1 MRIKFW
7 LIRIGFLLLF
17 GGLLAHIYN
26 VQVLQKPYYTQRA
39 AAQAEAAG
47 ALEPSRGVLFFTD
60 KNQNTYPAV
69 VNKEY
74 PLVFAVPIEI
84 ENPRS
89 DASAI
94 APIFGLDAD
103 ALAVSFAKPRDQYEV
118 IAEKAN
124 PQQVAQV
131 RDLGIQGIHTRSEI
145 FRFYP
150 GKEMAAHVLGFVAS
164 APAGGVEGKYGIEL
178 LFNEE
183 LREEKDIHLTIDRN
197 VQVES
202 ERIIRELVEEWEA
215 ESASVLVQE
224 PISGKI
230 LAMANLPAFDP
241 NTYGS
246 YPISSFLNQSVQS
259 VYEPGSVFKI
269 ITMSAGFDSGKLTP
283 ETTYEDPGY
292 VILNGKKLQNWDLKA
307 HGLQTMRQVIEKSLN
322 TGTVFAER
330 RIGHDTFRDYVRAF
344 GFGEKTGIRLPGEV
358 DGSLHNIS
366 KREDVNYATASY
378 GQGISVTPIQMISAA
393 SAIANKGLLMRPLIR
408 ADEAQEVIRRVMS
421 EETAREMTG
430 VLVGSVDVNVLAH
443 IPQYEVAGKTGT
455 AFVPDFT
462 RGGYTDQVIN
472 TFIGYAPAS
481 DPKFTILIKL
491 VKPKNAPLAGQ
502 TVVPAFKKLTEYLL
516 NYYQIAP
523 DRIANG

>member
-1 MRIKFW
+1 
-7 LIRIGFLLLF
+7 
-17 GGLLAHIYN
+17 
-26 VQVLQKPYYTQRA
+26 
-39 AAQAEAAG
+39 
-47 ALEPSRGVLFFTD
+47 
-60 KNQNTYPAV
+60 
-69 VNKEY
+69 
-74 PLVFAVPIEI
+74 
-84 ENPRS
+84 
-89 DASAI
+89 
-94 APIFGLDAD
+94 
-103 ALAVSFAKPRDQYEV
+103 
-118 IAEKAN
+118 
-124 PQQVAQV
+124 
-131 RDLGIQGIHTRSEI
+131 
-145 FRFYP
+145 
-150 GKEMAAHVLGFVAS
+150 
-164 APAGGVEGKYGIEL
+164 
-178 LFNEE
+178 
-183 LREEKDIHLTIDRN
+183 
-197 VQVES
+197 
-202 ERIIRELVEEWEA
+202 
-215 ESASVLVQE
+215 
-224 PISGKI
+224 
-230 LAMANLPAFDP
+230 MANLPAFDP